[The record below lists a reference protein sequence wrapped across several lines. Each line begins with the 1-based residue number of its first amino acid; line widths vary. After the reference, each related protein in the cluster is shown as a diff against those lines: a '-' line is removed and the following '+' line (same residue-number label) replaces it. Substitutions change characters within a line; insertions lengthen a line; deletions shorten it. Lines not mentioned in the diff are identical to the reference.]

1 MKVTSVEIFN
11 LDADIGGFPWHP
23 VLVRVNT
30 DEGISGVGE
39 VGLAYGTGHDAG
51 FGMAKN
57 IAESFI
63 IGADPFHSEWMWEN
77 LFRRTFWGQ
86 GGGPVVFGGISAFD
100 IAFWDIKGKALGVPI
115 WKLLGGKTNPF
126 LRTYASQ
133 VQSGWGKALRNC
145 KLPPEFAEEAMKAV
159 AEGYDCIKVDPCQND
174 EKGNRLTDLRKLL
187 TNDVV
192 RLVHDRLKAMRKAI
206 GPDVDIIIELH
217 SGTSANSAIQLGK
230 IWEEF
235 NCFFVEETT
244 NYLNVDVQNRI
255 SSATIMP
262 QAAGERLYTRWG
274 FRPYFEKQALSV
286 IQPDLCLAGGITE
299 GKKICDFAHV
309 YDVTVQCHVCGSPVS
324 TATSLHLEA
333 VIPNFQIHEHHT
345 FALKPGNIEICK
357 QDYQPV
363 RGKFDIPDLPGLGIE
378 LNDGVVSRSP
388 HIRVP

>member
-63 IGADPFHSEWMWEN
+63 IGADPFLSEWMWEN

-100 IAFWDIKGKALGVPI
+100 IAFWDIKGKALGVPV

-145 KLPPEFAEEAMKAV
+145 KLPPEFAEEILKLSLEKAE
-159 AEGYDCIKVDPCQND
+159 AEARR
-174 EKGNRLTDLRKLL
+174 EKALWTVPAERLDA
-187 TNDVV
+187 DVV
-192 RLVHDRLKAMRKAI
+192 NNPAM
-206 GPDVDIIIELH
+206 
-217 SGTSANSAIQLGK
+217 QLP
-230 IWEEF
+230 
-235 NCFFVEETT
+235 
-244 NYLNVDVQNRI
+244 R
-255 SSATIMP
+255 
-262 QAAGERLYTRWG
+262 
-274 FRPYFEKQALSV
+274 
-286 IQPDLCLAGGITE
+286 
-299 GKKICDFAHV
+299 
-309 YDVTVQCHVCGSPVS
+309 
-324 TATSLHLEA
+324 
-333 VIPNFQIHEHHT
+333 
-345 FALKPGNIEICK
+345 
-357 QDYQPV
+357 
-363 RGKFDIPDLPGLGIE
+363 
-378 LNDGVVSRSP
+378 
-388 HIRVP
+388 